1 MKINIPLDSVKKQ
14 IREEFRI
21 APLVTPE
28 MREAEDLWMQI
39 WTGTPPWA
47 NDQDR
52 TINFAKAVTGE
63 AARLATMGVS
73 VKLSGSARADWLQ
86 ERLNEELIPFLRD
99 MLDVGCAAGMFL
111 LKPTP
116 DSIGLYTPPEFTITA
131 VDNRKRVIGVVLY
144 DTKAT
149 PDYYYV
155 KAEYHRYEGTHYVVS
170 NRAFRL
176 AKGKTAASRVNLDE
190 VPDWV
195 ASCRTPCWMIPHRC
209 LPCAPCQMPTTS
221 TAAPAVCPSMPTPCR
236 NCVGWMLHGLPW
248 WTKFRIPGRSPL
260 WMIGCCASQAGSMF
274 PCGCRAMCKTLPA
287 RRPKVS
293 IRKLTAS

>member
-1 MKINIPLDSVKKQ
+1 
-14 IREEFRI
+14 
-21 APLVTPE
+21 

-39 WTGTPPWA
+39 WMGTPPWA

-73 VKLSGSARADWLQ
+73 VELSGSARADWLQ

-99 MLDVGCAAGMFL
+99 MVDVGCAAGMFL

-131 VDNRKRVIGVVLY
+131 VDNRKRVTGVVLY

-155 KAEYHRYEGTHYVVS
+155 KAEYHRYDGMHYVVS

-176 AKGKTAASRVNLDE
+176 AKGKASASRVNLDE

-195 ASCRTPCWMIPHRC
+195 GI
-209 LPCAPCQMPTTS
+209 LPDAVLDDTAPLF
-221 TAAPAVCPSMPTPCR
+221 AVCTMPDANNIDGGACGMSIYANALPELRGLWRRGGWGRPRPRVSPCR
-236 NCVGWMLHGLPW
+236 G
-248 WTKFRIPGRSPL
+248 RIHIYWPAARGRHRPRCCGRPECTRSSAAARL
-260 WMIGCCASQAGSMF
+260 RGC
-274 PCGCRAMCKTLPA
+274 L
-287 RRPKVS
+287 
-293 IRKLTAS
+293 

>member
-155 KAEYHRYEGTHYVVS
+155 KAE
-170 NRAFRL
+170 
-176 AKGKTAASRVNLDE
+176 
-190 VPDWV
+190 
-195 ASCRTPCWMIPHRC
+195 
-209 LPCAPCQMPTTS
+209 
-221 TAAPAVCPSMPTPCR
+221 
-236 NCVGWMLHGLPW
+236 
-248 WTKFRIPGRSPL
+248 
-260 WMIGCCASQAGSMF
+260 
-274 PCGCRAMCKTLPA
+274 
-287 RRPKVS
+287 
-293 IRKLTAS
+293 